1 MPIARSGA
9 FFEDG
14 ETFIYGFSDSSGSL
28 EVTGG
33 DVLTLTSASGNGPFL
48 SAGRPGSGAL
58 DPTAIGTISLRD
70 SGTILDVISAGSATD
85 GASLAIARG
94 DDTRGLMQVTDG
106 AMFRLTDPTGPD
118 NSDATGGGES
128 GWIGRGA
135 RAEGTL
141 DLRAGE
147 FIFSGTGSNL
157 SVGREGGTGT
167 VSMTEG
173 SGFVMETT
181 SAGAEDFTHLR
192 IGINDGTG
200 CFEIA
205 ESFALIQAGQN
216 AGGQVDV
223 GVNGG
228 TGSLAISS
236 SAENGNRDGLF
247 LVGNAYSP
255 ATIMNIGALSGTGNV
270 TLEGGTLAVVNSGVE
285 VLRAG
290 GSAPW
295 AGPGEKGGF
304 AAVFI
309 GRDFGE
315 GTLQATDGAQLFI
328 GGRTATEL
336 GIGVGGGTGSM
347 VLDASDMIL
356 RSFGDEAG
364 LQIGEWQTGGATG
377 TLELR
382 NGATAVVQGA
392 DGVFANIGRRAEN
405 EGMISILSGSRLDLI
420 GENNTNANMRVGRH
434 DGTGQLD
441 VNGTGSLLRLA
452 GDLTLGR
459 EGGTGM
465 GEIANGGAI
474 ENQRTGFTSTRIG
487 QHEGSEGR
495 LTLLDGSLL
504 TRSLG
509 MHDARIDIG
518 IEGGQ
523 GRMTLGAG
531 SDVTLHAGRHANVEI
546 GSGAGGDGAL
556 EAASASQ
563 ITLQSDMGNV
573 QLDLGR
579 GAQGQMSL
587 SNTRLDLLAPM
598 RDSAETPLDTFAWIL
613 VGTEGGTGQA
623 IFDNTEVNLAAGEG
637 AGFRIGTRWS
647 DTEDNTGDGRV
658 TLQNGSVVYAE
669 ALQEDTNFWVGG
681 GAGSYGEARILSGSV
696 LDLSGN
702 GWVPVGYAAPGLTPG
717 GEGLLVIDGA
727 GSLLT
732 GVRGL
737 TAGGRGSDGMVQ
749 ISDGA
754 RALIGGLDADRNVF
768 VDFGWRDG
776 SRGELVMANALIS
789 VQAGTGANADQPETG
804 TGVNLGTDG
813 GTGLASITG
822 ARATDPD
829 APHGLIVLGHAESDF
844 AFIDIGRGAGSEG
857 NSHVRG
863 AFFGAQND
871 GTTFGATGP
880 IDLDGDGGYAA
891 VRIGIDGGMGTLD
904 IGGSSELFAISGA
917 DDSAEILVG
926 RGDGSSG
933 VLSVSDGTQVD
944 IIARQFDAWLL
955 AGSEGGAS
963 GTVTIAD
970 SSVLI
975 DAARNGGIRLGTS
988 WFDTPDQVG
997 TGYLDITDG
1006 SNVTLRAGGGQTLF
1020 HIGGGAGSAAQASL
1034 IDSTMT
1040 LEGAAHRLV
1049 VIGGTPAFLP
1059 GTGGQGQL
1067 RLEGTSTRLEG
1078 ARDVTVGVN
1087 GGTGTL
1093 ELRAGAALALV
1104 DEGGGVGGRT
1114 LLGVG
1119 GGRVRSGEANTL
1131 ADGTLLVTGAGTE
1144 ITLDAADQAFVAIG
1158 TGGGT
1163 GRATLAQG
1171 ARLALEA
1178 GVTAVEIGV
1187 TGGAGQF
1194 DILGAGTELVVG
1206 GTDGRI
1212 HVGRERN
1219 PDATG
1224 DGPARGLLRIG
1235 DGAEVQ
1241 VQTKVEIGDST
1252 AHSAL
1257 LAMEG
1262 GRLVTP
1268 LVEVYAGTS
1277 LQNNMLLGWG
1287 EIVGVEGAP
1296 SLLLA
1301 GSSFFVG
1308 DRLAATYDRT
1318 TDTGLMQI
1326 TGNVVAQDS
1335 AIHFDILDGADAYD
1349 QIQITGSFSMD
1360 GGSLD
1365 ISSWTWTG
1373 GEFFTTGYR
1382 LLSATDGI
1390 FLNDVVLNVLD
1401 RVGEMPGPVTT
1412 ELRNNGTELW
1422 AVLEGDGTPTTGVP
1436 LPPAW
1441 RDWLDWI
1448 GGGGGAPPQAPDF
1461 GGDSSV
1467 VMDPHLVT
1475 LDGLAYSF
1483 HAAGEFVLMRQLDG
1497 PLEVQARMA
1506 PVAANASENV
1516 AAAVQLDGGRVM
1528 IDAAEPNTILVN
1540 GAEISLASGDSA
1552 AVGTDLVYRTE
1563 DTWHMVHRHG
1573 DLTGSTLSVISVKV
1587 IDGRLDIS
1595 AFANDVLRGQVEG
1608 LWGNFDGN
1616 PDTDLALQDGRLVA
1630 RPLQFGD
1637 DPETG
1642 TLGLYGAFRDDWRVA
1657 ENSESLFFYA
1667 PGQGP
1672 DSFYLPDYPAAMVTL
1687 EDFDPDA
1694 LAEAEAL
1701 VAASGLQPGS
1711 VAFDNAL
1718 FDLLSTGNESYVAGA
1733 VAVQAQRDARPE
1745 TAPTPSAPDI
1755 IGGTM
1760 EGLVGLTGQLR
1771 LLPDRDAGDVQIT
1784 FTPDGRIVSHIRKP
1798 DTEGGFRFDLME
1810 GSSGTLSATRSFDPT
1825 LDPRVDALDAL
1836 DVLRL
1841 AVGLAPS
1848 WGTASALNFIAADI
1862 DQNGQV
1868 TALDALEVLRAAVG
1882 LDSAHQPRWIFMD
1895 EDTDLSAIDRNNT
1908 QVDTSLAISDLG
1920 EGIGGISMLGILLG
1934 NMQEMA

>member
-1 MPIARSGA
+1 MPIARTGA
-9 FFEDG
+9 FFEDD

-118 NSDATGGGES
+118 NSEATGGGES

-135 RAEGTL
+135 RAEGML
-141 DLRAGE
+141 DLRTGE
-147 FIFSGTGSNL
+147 FIFSGTGTNL

-192 IGINDGTG
+192 IGLNDGTG
-200 CFEIA
+200 SFEIA

-236 SAENGNRDGLF
+236 NAENGNRDGLF

-315 GTLQATDGAQLFI
+315 GSLQATDGTQLFI

-356 RSFGDEAG
+356 RSFGSEAG
-364 LQIGEWQTGGATG
+364 LLVGEWQTGGASG

-420 GENNTNANMRVGRH
+420 GENNTNANMRVGRQ

-531 SDVTLHAGRHANVEI
+531 ADVTLHAGRHANLEI

-556 EAASASQ
+556 AAASASQ

-579 GAQGQMSL
+579 GAQGEMSL

-598 RDSAETPLDTFAWIL
+598 RDGAETPLDTFAWIL

-681 GAGSYGEARILSGSV
+681 GADSYGEARILSGSI

-702 GWVPVGYAAPGLTPG
+702 GWVPVGYASPGLTPG
-717 GEGLLVIDGA
+717 GTGLLEISGA

-732 GVRGL
+732 GVREMMV
-737 TAGGRGSDGMVQ
+737 GGRGSDGMVQ

-754 RALIGGLDADRNVF
+754 RALIGGLEIDRNVF
-768 VDFGWRDG
+768 VNFGWRDD
-776 SRGELVMANALIS
+776 SRGELVMTNALMS
-789 VQAGTGANADQPETG
+789 VQAGSAENADQPETG
-804 TGVNLGTDG
+804 AGVNFGIEG
-813 GTGLASITG
+813 ATGLASITG

-844 AFIDIGRGAGSEG
+844 AFIDIGRGEGSTG
-857 NSHVRG
+857 NIHVRG

-891 VRIGIDGGMGTLD
+891 VRIGREGGTGTLD
-904 IGGSSELFAISGA
+904 IGGNAELFAISGA

-955 AGSEGGAS
+955 AGSEGGAT

-997 TGYLDITDG
+997 TGLLRLEDGTD
-1006 SNVTLRAGGGQTLF
+1006 VTIRAQGNGAHF
-1020 HIGGGAGSAAQASL
+1020 FVGGGAGSSARADLRDATV
-1034 IDSTMT
+1034 TM
-1040 LEGAAHRLV
+1040 EGDAHRLV
-1049 VIGGTPAFLP
+1049 IVGGTPAFLP
-1059 GTGGQGQL
+1059 GTGGEGELWL
-1067 RLEGTSTRLEG
+1067 REG
-1078 ARDVTVGVN
+1078 ARLDGARDMLVGTNGGTGLLNLAGGAQIALADAGGGTAGQTVLGVGLGRLRADEPDTGATGRMILTGTDTAVEITAAQSARMIIGSGGGEGIALVSTAARITLDGPVAALEIGVN
-1087 GGTGTL
+1087 GGTGRMTVSEPGARVIL
-1093 ELRAGAALALV
+1093 SGDDARIHIGRELIPNAAS
-1104 DEGGGVGGRT
+1104 EGSGTGR
-1114 LLGVG
+1114 L
-1119 GGRVRSGEANTL
+1119 R
-1131 ADGTLLVTGAGTE
+1131 
-1144 ITLDAADQAFVAIG
+1144 IG
-1158 TGGGT
+1158 TG
-1163 GRATLAQG
+1163 
-1171 ARLALEA
+1171 
-1178 GVTAVEIGV
+1178 
-1187 TGGAGQF
+1187 
-1194 DILGAGTELVVG
+1194 
-1206 GTDGRI
+1206 
-1212 HVGRERN
+1212 
-1219 PDATG
+1219 
-1224 DGPARGLLRIG
+1224 
-1235 DGAEVQ
+1235 AEVRAD
-1241 VQTKVEIGDST
+1241 TKVEVGD
-1252 AHSAL
+1252 ASANSAI
-1257 LAMEG
+1257 LAMAG

-1268 LVEVYAGTS
+1268 LVEIHAGTD
-1277 LQNNMLLGWG
+1277 LQNNMLWGWG
-1287 EIVGVEGAP
+1287 EILGTEDQPA
-1296 SLLLA
+1296 LLMS

-1308 DRLAATYDRT
+1308 DRAGGPSGFDREIG
-1318 TDTGLMQI
+1318 TGLMEI

-1335 AIHFDILDGADAYD
+1335 GIHFDIGGEGGGYDRIEITGVFAMEGGNLQVSVLDGAQALLEGGGLRLIAASAGIALEDVTLQVAPLP
-1349 QIQITGSFSMD
+1349 D
-1360 GGSLD
+1360 GTV
-1365 ISSWTWTG
+1365 IET
-1373 GEFFTTGYR
+1373 EF
-1382 LLSATDGI
+1382 
-1390 FLNDVVLNVLD
+1390 
-1401 RVGEMPGPVTT
+1401 
-1412 ELRNNGTELW
+1412 RNGNTELW
-1422 AVLEGDGTPTTGVP
+1422 AVLDGSGDPGPEIP

-1448 GGGGGAPPQAPDF
+1448 GGGGGAPPPAPPAGRADTIA
-1461 GGDSSV
+1461 
-1467 VMDPHLVT
+1467 DPHLVT

-1483 HAAGEFVLMRQLDG
+1483 HAAGEFVLLRQLDG

-1506 PVAANASENV
+1506 PVAANASENI

-1540 GAEISLASGDSA
+1540 GAEVSLASGDSA

-1642 TLGLYGAFRDDWRVA
+1642 TLGLYGAFRDDWRVSD
-1657 ENSESLFFYA
+1657 NSESLFFYA
-1667 PGQGP
+1667 PGEGP

-1755 IGGTM
+1755 IGGAM

-1784 FTPDGRIVSHIRKP
+1784 FTPEGRTVSHIRKP

-1810 GSSGTLSATRSFDPT
+1810 GSSGILSATRSFDPT